1 MAGST
6 SGDGHARRACYLKA
20 MAARIDIMELL
31 QRPATEVAPFLL
43 GALVRH
49 ETAEG
54 AVVVRLTEVEAYL
67 GPRGSADPDPGS
79 HSYGGRTER
88 NSAMFGP
95 PGRLY
100 VYFSY
105 GMHFSANLVCRPE
118 GLSSGC
124 LLRAGEIMAGVELA
138 RSRRPTA
145 KSDVE
150 LAQGPARLAKAM
162 GFARE
167 HNGMPALGGEVTVTL
182 PDVPAGHVLT
192 GPRVGISGPGGT
204 ADYPWRFW
212 LGGEPTVSKF
222 RPGAV
227 RSPRP
232 GGPAVR
238 NTRSAR

>member
-1 MAGST
+1 M
-6 SGDGHARRACYLKA
+6 DKPINIL
-20 MAARIDIMELL
+20 ELL
-31 QRPATEVAPFLL
+31 QYPAPEVGPHLL

-49 ETAEG
+49 ESPEG
-54 AVVVRLTEVEAYL
+54 PVVVRLTEVEAYL
-67 GPRGSADPDPGS
+67 GPRDSADPDPGS

-105 GMHFSANLVCRPE
+105 GMHFSANLVCRGE

-124 LLRAGEIMAGVELA
+124 LMRSGEVVEGIELA
-138 RSRRPTA
+138 RRRRPTA
-145 KSDVE
+145 KHDGE

-162 GFARE
+162 GFSRE
-167 HNGMPALGGEVTVTL
+167 HNGMYALGGEVTVTL
-182 PDVPAGHVLT
+182 PKVPVERVMT

-204 ADYPWRFW
+204 DAYPWRFW
-212 LGGEPTVSKF
+212 IDGDPTVSKF

-227 RSPRP
+227 RAGRRP
-232 GGPAVR
+232 APAVPK
-238 NTRSAR
+238 TQ

>member
-1 MAGST
+1 MG
-6 SGDGHARRACYLKA
+6 RP
-20 MAARIDIMELL
+20 IDILELL
-31 QRPATEVAPFLL
+31 QQPATEVAPFLL

-49 ETAEG
+49 ESAEG
-54 AVVVRLTEVEAYL
+54 PVVVRLTEVEAYL
-67 GPRGSADPDPGS
+67 GPANSADPDPGS
-79 HSYGGRTER
+79 HSYRGMTER

-95 PGRLY
+95 PGHLY

-124 LLRAGEIMAGVELA
+124 LLRAGEVVQGLELA
-138 RSRRPTA
+138 RLRRPTA
-145 KSDVE
+145 KTDIE

-167 HNGMPALGGEVTVTL
+167 HNGIGALGGAVTVSL
-182 PDVPAGHVLT
+182 PAAPATHVSS

-204 ADYPWRFW
+204 EQYPWRFW
-212 LGGEPTVSKF
+212 LDGEPTVSKF

-227 RSPRP
+227 RAGRRRAPAAPR
-232 GGPAVR
+232 
-238 NTRSAR
+238 TQ